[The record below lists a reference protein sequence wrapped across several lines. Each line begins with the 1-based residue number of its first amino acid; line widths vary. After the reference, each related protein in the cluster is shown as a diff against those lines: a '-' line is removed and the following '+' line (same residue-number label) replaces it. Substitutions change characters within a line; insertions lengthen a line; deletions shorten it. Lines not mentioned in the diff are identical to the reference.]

1 MKKYFYVLPF
11 FLAFLCCPL
20 MTSCGDDDEEEQG
33 GGDEPVET
41 SIVNPSKVFTAGL
54 PKSVGGNEFTTDE
67 KGRVIKMAR
76 EGYTITFDYSAL
88 TRASKADVVMTIE
101 YDGGR
106 MVCDLTL
113 NDQGYVSFCDENSHD
128 DLDGDEHQTWKFSYD
143 TKGHLIKMV
152 RSEGGNETT
161 YITYHNGDI
170 TEVETISEDDP
181 DDGSHYTFSYEMYVN
196 GEEEPRFVDNVGGV
210 MFFDEAFGIDM
221 DEMIHAYWA
230 GMLGQPTKHLPSG
243 RDDVDDQSGVGFSWR
258 WDEEGF
264 PTRFFPDANEKVNYL
279 IVW

>member
-88 TRASKADVVMTIE
+88 TRASKADVVMTSE

-128 DLDGDEHQTWKFSYD
+128 ELDGDEHQTWEFSYD
-143 TKGHLIKMV
+143 SYGHLIRMV

-170 TEVETISEDDP
+170 TEVETVSEDEP

-196 GEEEPRFVDNVGGV
+196 GEEEPRLVDNVGGV

-221 DEMIHAYWA
+221 DEMSHAYWA

>member
-11 FLAFLCCPL
+11 VLACLCIPFLA
-20 MTSCGDDDEEEQG
+20 SCSDDDDENNDG
-33 GGDEPVET
+33 PSTET
-41 SIVNPSKVFTAGL
+41 SIVNPSKVFVAGL
-54 PKSVGGNEFTTDE
+54 PKSVGRNEFTTDE

-76 EGYTITFDYSAL
+76 EGYTVTFDYSAL

-101 YDGGR
+101 YDGRR

-170 TEVETISEDDP
+170 TEVETVSEEDP
-181 DDGSHYTFSYEMYVN
+181 DDGSHYTFTYEMYVN

-210 MFFDEAFGIDM
+210 MFFDEAFGIDL
-221 DEMIHAYWA
+221 DEMSHAYWA
-230 GMLGQPTKHLPSG
+230 GLLGQPTKHLPSG
-243 RDDVDDQSGVGFSWR
+243 RDDVDDQSGVGFSWW

-264 PTRFFPDANEKVNYL
+264 PTRFSPDDRDNKYYS